1 MSSKKIRIKDDE
13 IVEWQQR
20 IDAAEKRLEENLLPR
35 WKQVLGDYVAEYEHD
50 ELGLTGDEGVNF
62 NFLLATANVLVP
74 NIISAEP
81 YVRFLPRRPGD
92 EDSARLAESAV
103 NYVFREIDVKS
114 VLQDVVLD
122 GLMFNFGLAKV
133 GYDPSGAFLLDEEY
147 ETGPEH
153 VDAEEEEGLDE
164 FEAREL
170 RRIMAEED
178 IPFDEGP
185 QDNPTIE
192 RVPPWNL
199 LTPPGYSDIQ
209 KCPWVAERLT
219 VRIDD
224 LEMDDRFRLPKGL
237 EPDAWLSETLPN
249 GYSGTAHDRMHEYDK
264 EPEFVTVYE
273 LRYWAKTKTGLRRR
287 IMWLTKGQDF
297 LKPQECVIR
306 HINDPLNTRG
316 YPYRSISFTRIPGRM
331 HSTQVSDLAAIR
343 DISARLNQEWSQLLR
358 HHSIS
363 SKRKWVGLPGIL
375 EDGSLSALLT
385 SDADMEVAEIPAN
398 VGDIRNAIMLLP
410 EAPPPSTTVSV
421 MQGLQRLMYEISGV
435 DVYQRGGVGRKGT
448 TATEVAIAAQGSSN
462 RAAIRLG
469 TVERFIENV
478 GRLVLS
484 IIRQYWDEPRYLR
497 VSGPTGNNEFVT
509 LNPGDISGMYDVRV
523 EAGSTI
529 GKDPGTEQQAFMGL
543 LNTINSTVNSL
554 IPLVQA
560 GISSPDT
567 ITNFVDRAFS
577 IWQQDKRMLMEPLA
591 ALQAASTPAAAGGGG
606 GGAGP
611 VGPESVQ
618 GRGMGADGQPL
629 AGPPTTS
636 GTGGTADVAT
646 LMSRLRG

>member
-1 MSSKKIRIKDDE
+1 MPTKKLRIKDED
-13 IVEWQQR
+13 IVSWQEK
-20 IDAAEKRLEENLLPR
+20 IDAAEIRLEENLLPR
-35 WKQVLGDYVAEYEHD
+35 WKQVLNDYVAEHDYD
-50 ELGLTGDEGVNF
+50 ELGLYLDEGVNF
-62 NFLLATANVLVP
+62 NFLLATSNVLVP

-92 EDSARLAESAV
+92 DKSAQLAESAV
-103 NYVFREIDVKS
+103 NYVFREIDVKA
-114 VLQDVVLD
+114 VVQEVVLD
-122 GLMFNFGLAKV
+122 ALMFNTGISKV
-133 GYDPSGAFLLDEEY
+133 GYDPSGAFLLDDEY
-147 ETGPEH
+147 ETGPDQ
-153 VDAEEEEGLDE
+153 VDAEETEEGLDE
-164 FEAREL
+164 YESREL

-209 KCPWVAERLT
+209 KCPWIAERLT
-219 VRIDD
+219 VRIED
-224 LEMDDRFRLPKGL
+224 LRSDDRFSLPKGL
-237 EPDAWLSETLPN
+237 EPDAWLTETLPS
-249 GYSGTAHDRMHEYDK
+249 GYSGSANDRNSEYNE
-264 EPEFVTVYE
+264 EPEFVTIYE
-273 LRYWAKTKTGLRRR
+273 IRYWAKTRRGLRRR
-287 IMWLTKGQDF
+287 ILWLTKRQDF

-316 YPYRSISFTRIPGRM
+316 YPYRTLTFTKVPGRM
-331 HSTQVSDLAAIR
+331 HSTEVSDLAAIR
-343 DISARLNQEWSQLLR
+343 DIAVKLNQEWAQLLR

-375 EDGSLSALLT
+375 EDGALSALLS
-385 SDADMEVAEIPAN
+385 SDNNMEVAEIPAN

-462 RAAIRLG
+462 RSAIRLG
-469 TVERFIENV
+469 AVERFLENI
-478 GRLVLS
+478 GRLVLA
-484 IIRQYWDEPRYLR
+484 IIRQYWDEPRHLR
-497 VSGPTGNNEFVT
+497 VAGASGDYEFVT
-509 LNPGDISGMYDVRV
+509 LNPGDIAGMYDVRV

-543 LNTINSTVNSL
+543 LNTINATVNSL
-554 IPLVQA
+554 VPLVQA
-560 GISSPDT
+560 GVASPET

-591 ALQAASTPAAAGGGG
+591 ALQAAAAPAPG

-611 VGPESVQ
+611 VGPENVQ
-618 GRGMGADGQPL
+618 GRGMGPDGQPL
-629 AGPPTTS
+629 AGPPNTS
-636 GTGGTADVAT
+636 GTGGAADVAT
-646 LMSRLRG
+646 LMSRVRG